1 MKTKNIIAS
10 ALLCALLSFLLPAQ
24 TATKTT
30 PAGELRAAQRLE
42 AARKNP
48 LLLRGYM
55 LSFPKGGDL
64 HNHLSGASYAENYI
78 RWGAEMALCV
88 DTHTFTYVSAK
99 KDDGGNLVCA
109 DANNQRPAKD
119 VLTDPILYR
128 NVIDVFSMR
137 NFPVGENGEYHFFDT
152 FGKFGAV
159 SGANFGN
166 MLAEIVHRAAY
177 QNEHY
182 VELMV
187 GLDGGIPYQAAAASG
202 TISGNDYMSYR
213 EKLSANGLAKAIPAG
228 KKYIDDA
235 EAQMHNQLHCGQSDA
250 DIGCTVTVRY
260 IFQVLRAMSRER
272 VFAQTLAGFMMCAGG
287 STDSDSR
294 VVGFNYVQPEDAYV
308 PMHDFSIQMDALDW
322 LHKQY
327 PNVKATLHAGELTFG
342 QVMPTDLG
350 HHIRESI
357 ERGHALRIGHG
368 VDVMYDPHAA
378 ELLTRMA
385 KEKIAVEINLSSNAA
400 ILGVKGK
407 DHPFPHYLKAG
418 VPVALSTDDEGVSR
432 IDISHEYAR
441 AVEEFGLNY
450 AQMKMLSRNALEFS
464 FLAGKSIWQDRTAGK
479 AVKECVVVKSDS
491 CKNYASASDKAK
503 VQLDLEMR
511 FIEFEK

>member
-1 MKTKNIIAS
+1 
-10 ALLCALLSFLLPAQ
+10 
-24 TATKTT
+24 
-30 PAGELRAAQRLE
+30 
-42 AARKNP
+42 
-48 LLLRGYM
+48 M
-55 LSFPKGGDL
+55 LGFPKGGDL

-78 RWGAEMALCV
+78 RWGAEMTLCV

-99 KDDGGNLVCA
+99 KDDGGNVVCN
-109 DANNQRPAKD
+109 DAGNQRPAKD
-119 VLTDPILYR
+119 VFADAMLYR
-128 NVIDVFSMR
+128 NVIDAFSMR
-137 NFPVGENGEYHFFDT
+137 NFPAGENGEYHFFDT
-152 FGKFGAV
+152 FGKFGAM

-166 MLAEIVHRAAY
+166 MLAEIMHRAAY

-187 GLDGGIPYQAAAASG
+187 GLDGGIPYQAASASS
-202 TISGNDYMSYR
+202 TISGNDYAGYR
-213 EKLSANGLAKAIPAG
+213 DKLMANGLAKALPAG
-228 KKYIDDA
+228 KGYIDAA
-235 EAQMHNQLHCGQSDA
+235 EARMRSQLHCGQSDA
-250 DIGCTVTVRY
+250 DIGCTVTIRY

-287 STDSDSR
+287 TKDSDPR
-294 VVGFNYVQPEDAYV
+294 VVGFNYVQPEDAYI

-327 PNVKATLHAGELTFG
+327 PEVKATLHAGELTFG

-368 VDVMYDPHAA
+368 VDVMYDPHAS
-378 ELLTRMA
+378 ELLAKMA
-385 KEKIAVEINLSSNAA
+385 KEKIMVEINLSSNDA

-432 IDISHEYAR
+432 IDITHEYVR
-441 AVEEFGLNY
+441 AVEDFGLSY

-464 FLAGKSIWQDRTAGK
+464 FLAGKSIWQNRVSGK
-479 AVKECVVVKSDS
+479 PVKECSDVKSDA
-491 CKNYASASDKAK
+491 CKKYSAGSDKASA
-503 VQLDLEMR
+503 QLDLEMR
-511 FIEFEK
+511 FLEFEK